1 MFPVFDKSD
10 EYSSSLIFGQMFMFG
25 PNVTFAGISNHYV
38 HMCIPTKSVF
48 ACQPRGVG
56 RYARALV
63 DAGFCVLAFGLYGHG
78 ATDAPDMELA
88 PRMSANKEISETN
101 FSRSV
106 ETQNYDFLLKLNL

>member
-1 MFPVFDKSD
+1 
-10 EYSSSLIFGQMFMFG
+10 MFMFG
-25 PNVTFAGISNHYV
+25 PNVTFAGIFNHYV

-63 DAGFCVLAFGLYGHG
+63 DAGFCVLAFDLYGHG

-88 PRMSANKEISETN
+88 PMA
-101 FSRSV
+101 FV
-106 ETQNYDFLLKLNL
+106 LLAVLFEGLNTHESNEPSLHNGRQCRP

>member
-1 MFPVFDKSD
+1 
-10 EYSSSLIFGQMFMFG
+10 MFMFG

-63 DAGFCVLAFGLYGHG
+63 DAGFRVLAFDLYGHG

-88 PRMSANKEISETN
+88 PMAFVLFAVLFEG
-101 FSRSV
+101 
-106 ETQNYDFLLKLNL
+106 LNTHESNEPSLHNGRQCRP